1 MRRSTA
7 LMSLAAVAVMASS
20 AFAQAKPNFAG
31 TWFIVVDSA
40 AQAQAQAAAAGGGG
54 GGGGG
59 RGGRGGGGM
68 GQMFAAAQDDKML
81 TITRTQGENEI
92 KMVYN
97 LDGSES
103 KNTMPGRGGNPGME
117 QVSKATWEGNNLV
130 ITRSQPMQDGAMTT
144 IRQIWT
150 VDAAGYLWLE
160 TQRDG
165 QAMGA
170 KLKYRKGVPISK

>member
-40 AQAQAQAAAAGGGG
+40 AQAQAAAGG

-59 RGGRGGGGM
+59 RGGRGGGGGM
-68 GQMFAAAQDDKML
+68 GQMFSAAQDDKMM
-81 TITRTQGENEI
+81 TITRTQGQNEI

-117 QVSKATWEGNNLV
+117 QVSKAAWEGNTLV

-144 IRQIWT
+144 IRQIWSL
-150 VDAAGYLWLE
+150 DAAGNLWLE

-170 KLKYRKGVPISK
+170 KMQYRKGVPISK